1 LTIDTETTA
10 AGSLLIMA
18 DARALQQIM
27 VNLLSNAVKFTPKG
41 GRVTTRL
48 AIEDEC
54 PVIIVADTGIGIPA
68 HDLPRVCEP
77 FVQVDTSLGRR
88 FEGTGLGLALT
99 KRLVDLHGGE
109 LILRSSVG
117 EGPTVSIRLPAERLI

>member
-1 LTIDTETTA
+1 
-10 AGSLLIMA
+10 
-18 DARALQQIM
+18 M
-27 VNLLSNAVKFTPKG
+27 VV
-41 GRVTTRL
+41 
-48 AIEDEC
+48 
-54 PVIIVADTGIGIPA
+54 DTGIGIPA
-68 HDLPRVCEP
+68 HDLPRLCEP

-117 EGPTVSIRLPAERLI
+117 EGTTVVVRLGKERLIEQRTAP